1 MQPATLTLF
10 WSTNLKMTILDHNEF
25 GNVDINEEDINKFS
39 PFLYVLSSFS
49 SKLKQIKLQKT

>member
-25 GNVDINEEDINKFS
+25 GNVDINEEDINKS
-39 PFLYVLSSFS
+39 PFLCVLSSFS
-49 SKLKQIKLQKT
+49 SKLKQIKL